1 MSGWPNAHAIVNGE
15 LYRDDPSSQINMKI
29 DSHKHIMRG
38 INMARAAEAGS
49 EVDVN
54 TISSMKIPM

>member
-15 LYRDDPSSQINMKI
+15 LYRPSIKPNQYENRL
-29 DSHKHIMRG
+29 HKHIMRG